1 VRSNFAGFERKTSK
15 RSNADRK
22 IVRAAERIAALLVH
36 IGVTFAGECTMNF
49 GAVDT
54 GAEIPGRLNRERRFP
69 ASGAVLHRVRYLVE
83 MSSSGW
89 SLASY
94 AG

>member
-1 VRSNFAGFERKTSK
+1 
-15 RSNADRK
+15 
-22 IVRAAERIAALLVH
+22 
-36 IGVTFAGECTMNF
+36 MNF